1 MKCLEKNRS
10 RRYDT
15 ANGLAADLKRHLN
28 NEPVIAR
35 PPSAAYKLQKAW
47 RRNKLV
53 FSAGATVAAGIEAFE
68 CLRHL
73 YFFLLVMLDH
83 DQRIGRNPA
92 FGTQAF

>member
-1 MKCLEKNRS
+1 MKCLEKDRS

-47 RRNKLV
+47 RRNKLA
-53 FSAGATVAAGIEAFE
+53 FEAAGAVAAA
-68 CLRHL
+68 
-73 YFFLLVMLDH
+73 LLAGL
-83 DQRIGRNPA
+83 
-92 FGTQAF
+92 F